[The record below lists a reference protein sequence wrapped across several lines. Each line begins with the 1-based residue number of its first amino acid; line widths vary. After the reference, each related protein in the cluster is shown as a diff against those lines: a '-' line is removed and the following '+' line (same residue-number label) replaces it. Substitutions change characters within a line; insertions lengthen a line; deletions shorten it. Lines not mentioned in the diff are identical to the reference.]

1 MKDLRE
7 KNEFEFYEKIK
18 DWSFDEFEIDTEYL
32 TDWDMYE
39 ILAKVTDSNSRVL
52 DLGTGGGEKVIE
64 RFPEY
69 LKEIV
74 ATDYSKEMIKTA
86 NENLRKSGR
95 GNITFRV
102 MDNLEMDVP
111 KNYFDVVVARH
122 TVTDPKQIYE
132 VLKPGGYLIIRGVDK
147 LDCWELKRVFQK
159 GQGFYD
165 EKPISLIDYENVLDA
180 GFKDVELVPIHC
192 REYFNDYEKF
202 YNFLLKVPIIDD
214 FSEIAN
220 DSCDYY
226 LKDLDKEKLDEYVS
240 ENTYQKRIRL
250 IRRYYGI
257 TARKK

>member
-1 MKDLRE
+1 MKALRE

-18 DWSFDEFEIDTEYL
+18 DWNFDEFDIETEYL

-39 ILAKVTDSNSRVL
+39 ILERVTDSNSRVL

-64 RFPEY
+64 SFPEY

-74 ATDYSKEMIKTA
+74 ATDYSKEMINTA
-86 NENLRKSGR
+86 SENLRKSGR
-95 GNITFRV
+95 RNITFRV

-159 GQGFYD
+159 GQGL
-165 EKPISLIDYENVLDA
+165 SLIH
-180 GFKDVELVPIHC
+180 I
-192 REYFNDYEKF
+192 
-202 YNFLLKVPIIDD
+202 
-214 FSEIAN
+214 
-220 DSCDYY
+220 
-226 LKDLDKEKLDEYVS
+226 
-240 ENTYQKRIRL
+240 
-250 IRRYYGI
+250 
-257 TARKK
+257 